1 MNDKGLGVRLL
12 LADDDRPTRIMLRQ
26 RISDWGYEIEE
37 ADNGQSALEILTGDD
52 PPRMAVLDWIMPGLD
67 GVEVCQR
74 VASRSD
80 TPFIYTILLTR
91 RSEKED
97 LVQALDS
104 GAHDFLTKPV
114 DINELRSR
122 LDVGRRL
129 IEADQAVR
137 TAEKEKERVIVE
149 LQQALS
155 HIKTL
160 SGLLPICAHCK
171 KIRDD
176 QGYWTQLEQY
186 IHENS
191 DASFSHSICP
201 ECAKEHFP
209 DLYPELEE
217 HSEKEST

>member
-1 MNDKGLGVRLL
+1 MQEKMRLL

-26 RISDWGYEIEE
+26 RIGDWGYEIEE
-37 ADNGQSALEILTGDD
+37 SDNGEMALAKLTTPD
-52 PPRMAVLDWIMPGLD
+52 PPRIAVLDWIMPGID
-67 GVEVCQR
+67 GVEVCRQIS
-74 VASRSD
+74 SRENF
-80 TPFIYTILLTR
+80 PLIYTILLTR

-114 DINELRSR
+114 DMNELRSR
-122 LDVGRRL
+122 INVGRRL

-137 TAEKEKERVIVE
+137 QAEKEKEAVIAKLE
-149 LQQALS
+149 DAITR
-155 HIKTL
+155 IKTL

-176 QGYWTQLEQY
+176 HGYWTQIEKY

-191 DASFSHSICP
+191 DASFSHGICP
-201 ECAKEHFP
+201 DCAKEHFP
-209 DLYPELEE
+209 DLYAELFEE
-217 HSEKEST
+217 ENS

>member
-114 DINELRSR
+114 DIDALLATVASIIGGHQESAPPAVPNMVSKLVAAALLSTT
-122 LDVGRRL
+122 RR
-129 IEADQAVR
+129 
-137 TAEKEKERVIVE
+137 
-149 LQQALS
+149 
-155 HIKTL
+155 
-160 SGLLPICAHCK
+160 
-171 KIRDD
+171 
-176 QGYWTQLEQY
+176 
-186 IHENS
+186 
-191 DASFSHSICP
+191 
-201 ECAKEHFP
+201 
-209 DLYPELEE
+209 
-217 HSEKEST
+217 